1 VSKRTKIKKFN
12 CCPKLDR
19 KVVVPTRKEVL
30 EIFDDIKPKIVNQ
43 FYAVDELI
51 QDLGVFI
58 GKRFNIDVKHAE
70 ATQVDQNDIE
80 LNGYY
85 DGGLDEAGDVAI
97 EIYLVTNPMQDVM
110 LIDETQFNIII
121 RKIADTLSHEVIH
134 MQQFRARDFLEV
146 EKWDFETAYEE
157 GDDEYDEAEENRWYL
172 SSPDEINA
180 YAYNIAN
187 ELLDRNSYPQVIEKL
202 NKVKDIAIEDS
213 INLWA
218 YVNAFSKDVNHPV
231 LRKLIKKVYKSL
243 DRLNR

>member
-1 VSKRTKIKKFN
+1 MVKKVSKRTKIKKFN

-121 RKIADTLSHEVIH
+121 RRGL
-134 MQQFRARDFLEV
+134 
-146 EKWDFETAYEE
+146 
-157 GDDEYDEAEENRWYL
+157 
-172 SSPDEINA
+172 
-180 YAYNIAN
+180 
-187 ELLDRNSYPQVIEKL
+187 
-202 NKVKDIAIEDS
+202 
-213 INLWA
+213 
-218 YVNAFSKDVNHPV
+218 
-231 LRKLIKKVYKSL
+231 
-243 DRLNR
+243 

>member
-1 VSKRTKIKKFN
+1 LVKEVKKRIKKFN
-12 CCPKLDR
+12 CCPKLN
-19 KVVVPTRKEVL
+19 KPVVIPTRKEVL
-30 EIFDDIKPKIVNQ
+30 EILDDLKPFVINQ
-43 FYAVDELI
+43 CMVVDELI
-51 QDLGVFI
+51 QDLGVFL
-58 GKRFNIDVKHAE
+58 GTRFNIDVKHAE

-85 DGGLDEAGDVAI
+85 DGGLDEAGDIPI

-110 LIDETQFNIII
+110 LIDEAGFDLIS

-134 MQQFRARDFLEV
+134 MQQYRARDFLEV
-146 EKWDFETAYEE
+146 ETIEYNEF
-157 GDDEYDEAEENRWYL
+157 DDEEEENRWYL

-202 NKVKDIAIEDS
+202 TKVKDIAIEDS
-213 INLWA
+213 VNLWA
-218 YVNAFSKDVNHPV
+218 YVQAFSKDVNHPV

-243 DRLNR
+243 DNLNK

>member
-1 VSKRTKIKKFN
+1 LVKEVKKRIKKFN
-12 CCPKLDR
+12 CCPKLN
-19 KVVVPTRKEVL
+19 KPVVIPTRKEVL
-30 EIFDDIKPKIVNQ
+30 EILDDLKPFVINQ
-43 FYAVDELI
+43 CMVVDELI
-51 QDLGVFI
+51 QDLGVFL
-58 GKRFNIDVKHAE
+58 GTRFNIDVKHAE

-85 DGGLDEAGDVAI
+85 DGGLDEAGDIPI

-110 LIDETQFNIII
+110 LIDEAGFDLIS

-134 MQQFRARDFLEV
+134 MQQYRARDFLEV
-146 EKWDFETAYEE
+146 ETIEYNEF
-157 GDDEYDEAEENRWYL
+157 DDEEEENRWYL

-213 INLWA
+213 VNLWA
-218 YVNAFSKDVNHPV
+218 YVQAFSKDVNHPV

-243 DRLNR
+243 DNLNK